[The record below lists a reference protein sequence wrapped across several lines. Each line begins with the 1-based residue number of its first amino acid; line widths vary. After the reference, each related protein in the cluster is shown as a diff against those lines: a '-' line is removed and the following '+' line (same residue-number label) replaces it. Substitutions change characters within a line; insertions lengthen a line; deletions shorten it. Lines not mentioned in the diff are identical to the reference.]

1 MELAGLVVNALV
13 ALGTLLL
20 AYFAFFEI
28 RAGSRS
34 RRALEVSTDA
44 QRVLGQQGGVFL
56 HDLRFTVLRWR
67 HDPELEAA
75 MSRMMPRYEDRIREF
90 RDEIRKELR
99 SLLIQLRDDIVLAFP
114 EVDDG
119 GVMASDL
126 GNPNDSND
134 WWSLSRFDEL
144 AEGAEVLLQKGEWS
158 PETIYSHPPG
168 QRDPFDEDP
177 APESRMLEILLARYR
192 RLMSHEKT
200 NMLPRPIPEQIDRD
214 KVRIE
219 QIHADIRLRLVDWKQ
234 RSPEFSAFQIL
245 IFVEALNPAGKM
257 DVHGDPTL
265 PSLGSLRM
273 HLAGFP
279 GVHTSI
285 GYLDLIS
292 RPEALQQAD
301 NTFQSEV
308 PIVVEALKQHL
319 WTMTTGLQDEI
330 EAASHP
336 SKAIAQVLDR
346 VVKWG
351 GRNIRRDDG

>member
-1 MELAGLVVNALV
+1 
-13 ALGTLLL
+13 
-20 AYFAFFEI
+20 
-28 RAGSRS
+28 
-34 RRALEVSTDA
+34 
-44 QRVLGQQGGVFL
+44 
-56 HDLRFTVLRWR
+56 
-67 HDPELEAA
+67 
-75 MSRMMPRYEDRIREF
+75 MSRMTPRYKDRIREF

-99 SLLIQLRDDIVLAFP
+99 SLLIQLREDIVSAFP

-134 WWSLSRFDEL
+134 WLSLRRFDEL
-144 AEGAEVLLQKGEWS
+144 AEGAEVLLQRGEWS
-158 PETIYSHPPG
+158 SGTIYSLPPG
-168 QRDPFDEDP
+168 QRDPFNEDP
-177 APESRMLEILLARYR
+177 APESRMLEILQVRYN
-192 RLMSHEKT
+192 RLVSKEKL
-200 NMLPRPIPEQIDRD
+200 NQLPRPIPVQIDHD

-219 QIHADIRLRLVDWKQ
+219 QIHADIRLRLVEWKQ
-234 RSPEFSAFQIL
+234 RSPEFSAFQIR

-257 DVHGDPTL
+257 DVGGDFTL
-265 PSLGSLRM
+265 RSLGSLRM

-308 PIVVEALKQHL
+308 PIVVDALKQHL
-319 WTMTTGLQDEI
+319 RTMKTGLQDEI
-330 EAASHP
+330 EATSHP

-351 GRNIRRDDG
+351 GRNIGRDDG